1 MTSMDAQEYP
11 RGHHPNSQA
20 NLRPFQNGYDQR
32 RGRGP
37 CAAGTTILRWINELL
52 AESEDD
58 TPRYSFAEIRAIA
71 EAPDDDPKVSTA
83 KRAAARQLVEMT
95 KAGKS
100 GIEALGLVFDRTTG
114 RPAQAIHVTSEEQT
128 SIRVVLLDRTA
139 SPTHAM
145 VQEVMRG
152 EALKAD
158 ERKQLEADE
167 PKQPKAKADE
177 QATKPEDQ
185 PAHQSARV
193 GMDWR
198 TASAGPV
205 SDPT

>member
-11 RGHHPNSQA
+11 RGYHPNSRA
-20 NLRPFQNGYDQR
+20 NLQPPFQHGYDAR

-58 TPRYSFAEIRAIA
+58 TLRYSFAETRAIA
-71 EAPDDDPKVSTA
+71 EAPDDDGTISTA

-128 SIRVVLLDRTA
+128 SIRVVLLDRTE
-139 SPTHAM
+139 SPTHKM
-145 VQEVMRG
+145 VEEVMRG
-152 EALKAD
+152 VRANEP
-158 ERKQLEADE
+158 KQLEADK
-167 PKQPKAKADE
+167 PKQIKPVDE
-177 QATKPEDQ
+177 ESVEPAPESSF
-185 PAHQSARV
+185 PGV
-193 GMDWR
+193 DWR

>member
-1 MTSMDAQEYP
+1 MNNTDGQEYP

-20 NLRPFQNGYDQR
+20 NLQPFQNGYDPR

-71 EAPDDDPKVSTA
+71 EAPDDDARISTA

-100 GIEALGLVFDRTTG
+100 GLEALGQRKRPG
-114 RPAQAIHVTSEEQT
+114 RS
-128 SIRVVLLDRTA
+128 S
-139 SPTHAM
+139 HAHPG
-145 VQEVMRG
+145 R
-152 EALKAD
+152 
-158 ERKQLEADE
+158 
-167 PKQPKAKADE
+167 
-177 QATKPEDQ
+177 
-185 PAHQSARV
+185 
-193 GMDWR
+193 
-198 TASAGPV
+198 
-205 SDPT
+205 

>member
-1 MTSMDAQEYP
+1 MNSTDGPEYP
-11 RGHHPNSQA
+11 RGYHPNSQA
-20 NLRPFQNGYDQR
+20 NLQPFQNGYDQR

-71 EAPDDDPKVSTA
+71 EAPDDDPKISTA

-100 GIEALGLVFDRTTG
+100 GLEALGLVFDRTTG
-114 RPAQAIHVTSEEQT
+114 RPPQAIHVTSEEST
-128 SIRVVLLDRTA
+128 TIRVVLLDRTE
-139 SPTHAM
+139 SPTHKM

>member
-1 MTSMDAQEYP
+1 MNNTDGPEYP
-11 RGHHPNSQA
+11 RGHHPNSLE
-20 NLRPFQNGYDQR
+20 NLQPPFQCGHDPR
-32 RGRGP
+32 RGRRP

-52 AESEDD
+52 AESADD

-71 EAPDDDPKVSTA
+71 EAPDDDPKISTA
-83 KRAAARQLVEMT
+83 KRAAARQLVEMI
-95 KAGKS
+95 KSGKS
-100 GIEALGLVFDRTTG
+100 GLEALGLVFDRTTG
-114 RPAQAIHVTSEEQT
+114 RPPQAIHVTSEEST
-128 SIRVVLLDRTA
+128 TIRVVLLDRTA
-139 SPTHAM
+139 SPTHKM
-145 VQEVMRG
+145 VEEIMRG
-152 EALKAD
+152 ELGAD
-158 ERKQLEADE
+158 EPKQLEADE

-185 PAHQSARV
+185 PAHPSARV

>member
-1 MTSMDAQEYP
+1 MVIAARRILSAMRDGKLP
-11 RGHHPNSQA
+11 RGGADPE
-20 NLRPFQNGYDQR
+20 P
-32 RGRGP
+32 GR
-37 CAAGTTILRWINELL
+37 
-52 AESEDD
+52 D
-58 TPRYSFAEIRAIA
+58 
-71 EAPDDDPKVSTA
+71 
-83 KRAAARQLVEMT
+83 
-95 KAGKS
+95 
-100 GIEALGLVFDRTTG
+100 FDRIADRIEG
-114 RPAQAIHVTSEEQT
+114 KPAQAIHVTSEEQT

-167 PKQPKAKADE
+167 PKQLKAKADE

-205 SDPT
+205 SDPK